1 VILSPDVG
9 NLVRFRLLLTTIQIS
24 VIMMR
29 AFASSLFRWL
39 TAEIYGSRQIHSR
52 HNRTEFPMASPNACN
67 GSRAGSC
74 ASIDALR
81 PFNNS
86 VKKFKNNYEISFTR
100 ETFAAL
106 ARRIP
111 TKGRSSAPSR
121 RAHESSAEN
130 ILAKI
135 GGVFRRKR
143 QERTTKTG
151 PAGAQWLRAFASGA

>member
-1 VILSPDVG
+1 
-9 NLVRFRLLLTTIQIS
+9 
-24 VIMMR
+24 MMR
-29 AFASSLFRWL
+29 AFASSLLRWL

-52 HNRTEFPMASPNACN
+52 HNRTEFPMASQNACN

-86 VKKFKNNYEISFTR
+86 DKFKNNYEISFTR

-111 TKGRSSAPSR
+111 TKGRSSASSR

-135 GGVFRRKR
+135 SGVFRRKR
-143 QERTTKTG
+143 QERATKTSPG
-151 PAGAQWLRAFASGA
+151 GAQWLRAFAFGA

>member
-1 VILSPDVG
+1 
-9 NLVRFRLLLTTIQIS
+9 
-24 VIMMR
+24 
-29 AFASSLFRWL
+29 
-39 TAEIYGSRQIHSR
+39 
-52 HNRTEFPMASPNACN
+52 MASQNACN

-111 TKGRSSAPSR
+111 PKGRSSASSR

-143 QERTTKTG
+143 QKRTTKTSPG
-151 PAGAQWLRAFASGA
+151 GAQWLRAFASGA

>member
-1 VILSPDVG
+1 
-9 NLVRFRLLLTTIQIS
+9 
-24 VIMMR
+24 
-29 AFASSLFRWL
+29 
-39 TAEIYGSRQIHSR
+39 
-52 HNRTEFPMASPNACN
+52 MASQNACN

-74 ASIDALR
+74 ASLDALR

-86 VKKFKNNYEISFTR
+86 VKKFKNNYEISITR
-100 ETFAAL
+100 KTFAAL

-111 TKGRSSAPSR
+111 TKGRSSASTR

-130 ILAKI
+130 ILATI